1 LAACWVAAGITL
13 FVAAHWA
20 ELSPATRFTMVL
32 LMVAIFH
39 AGGSAAAERFPV
51 FSTTLHGVGTACL
64 GAAIYPTAQIF
75 HLHENWVFP
84 GWLLAQWGI
93 ATENQPYAS
102 RPMVFG
108 VTLLAI
114 TYLSARLGD
123 EQSYMRR
130 TLVWVGSLALLPCL
144 ATAIISAFESESW
157 GNYYKGPWMTQT
169 MWAVGVAIG
178 GPLLLA
184 FLLRGRAACP
194 ARCRRYQLDGGD

>member
-1 LAACWVAAGITL
+1 
-13 FVAAHWA
+13 
-20 ELSPATRFTMVL
+20 MVL

-39 AGGSAAAERFPV
+39 AGGSAVAERFPV

-75 HLHENWVFP
+75 NLHENWATGISLWSIGAAAVTILLRDWVQVAFLSLLFP
-84 GWLLAQWGI
+84 
-93 ATENQPYAS
+93 
-102 RPMVFG
+102 
-108 VTLLAI
+108 
-114 TYLSARLGD
+114 SARLGD

>member
-1 LAACWVAAGITL
+1 VKEKLAPGYVLECGSLPAAGKPG
-13 FVAAHWA
+13 
-20 ELSPATRFTMVL
+20 SRFW
-32 LMVAIFH
+32 
-39 AGGSAAAERFPV
+39 
-51 FSTTLHGVGTACL
+51 
-64 GAAIYPTAQIF
+64 IYLTAQIF
-75 HLHENWVFP
+75 NLHENWATGILLWSIGGAAGTILLRDWVQVAFLSLLFP

-169 MWAVGVAIG
+169 M
-178 GPLLLA
+178 
-184 FLLRGRAACP
+184 
-194 ARCRRYQLDGGD
+194 